1 MDVIGFHPK
10 RKGAGRVGVVSCKSW
25 QAGFD
30 PREKIAAIEGNKIRS
45 GRFAWRA
52 FREVLVKP
60 KWADGLIA
68 EVERLT
74 GSTRFTYVTAVTKLR
89 GDASLWEQNQRFRT
103 NLRENPIKIL
113 TLQEMLSDL
122 YSKTKTTMA
131 SSEVGRLLQGY
142 QGLRL
147 ETLAQSVPISSTC
160 NQLEINE
167 YESGSGIGRLDAI
180 EASTPGVVFLRVS
193 NR

>member
-1 MDVIGFHPK
+1 MKEDILEQLVDDYLKFNGFFTAHNVKFQPAATDREYVKRDDCVASDVDVIGFHPK
-10 RKGAGRVGVVSCKSW
+10 RKGAGRVWVVSCKSW

-52 FREVLVKP
+52 FRELVKP

-131 SSEVGRLLQGY
+131 SSEVGGLLQVIK
-142 QGLRL
+142 
-147 ETLAQSVPISSTC
+147 A
-160 NQLEINE
+160 
-167 YESGSGIGRLDAI
+167 SGWK
-180 EASTPGVVFLRVS
+180 P
-193 NR
+193 